1 MVEIELEEFENYYK
15 ERLDDEFAK
24 EKKAINKLVDDIRE
38 GLIEIKVCMDHF
50 LEAGEGKI
58 EDRALR
64 SLHFFSDRIRK
75 EIDEIEVPEED
86 ITAEKIT
93 QLLNSV
99 KKLFTNINEIAR
111 KSLPKFQKEVQSE
124 IKELNYITRKLG
136 KKQATLDAFLR
147 KKYADVREAE
157 YLLEKLPKLYSLRDN
172 IENAKKDLD
181 QFEKELKEREETEKE
196 LNKELLTLEKNELF
210 IELEKKKD
218 ELFKLRMD
226 INDKLGFKK
235 ALKKL
240 KFELEKDAIPGA
252 NVDLEFLR
260 KYLKDPIKMLIKE
273 RKDLPNFSALL
284 IHLRHSLEQN
294 QINLKSDTK
303 EKTIEQIN
311 AIFEE
316 KTINDEIE
324 EVKELI
330 SYIKDLEK
338 QIEEAGL
345 ATKLEEVKN
354 QISLNTV
361 KIEHTQNDLERK
373 NKDYMRYLA
382 TLKEEREEFQ
392 QAIEDVIDEEV
403 KLTIKFT
410 F

>member
-1 MVEIELEEFENYYK
+1 MVEIDIEEFESFYK
-15 ERLDDEFAK
+15 ERLDDQFAK
-24 EKKAINKLVDDIRE
+24 QKKAVNKLVADIRD
-38 GLIEIKVCMDHF
+38 GLVEIKVSMDHF
-50 LEAGEGKI
+50 IDAGEGKI
-58 EDRALR
+58 DEKALR

-86 ITAEKIT
+86 ITAEIIF
-93 QLLNSV
+93 QLLNSI

-111 KSLPKFQKEVQSE
+111 KSLPKFQKEVQAE

-147 KKYADVREAE
+147 KKYSDVREAE
-157 YLLEKLPKLYSLRDN
+157 YLLDKLPKLFSLRDN
-172 IENAKKDLD
+172 IEHAKKDLD
-181 QFEKELKEREETEKE
+181 QFERELKERKETEE
-196 LNKELLTLEKNELF
+196 NLNKELLELEKNEFF
-210 IELEKKKD
+210 IELDKKKN
-218 ELFKLRMD
+218 ELFKLRMN

-240 KFELEKDAIPGA
+240 RFELEKNTIPGI
-252 NVDLEFLR
+252 NVDLEFLK

-284 IHLRHSLEQN
+284 IQLRHSLEEN

-311 AIFEE
+311 LIFGE

-324 EVKELI
+324 EVKKLI
-330 SYIKDLEK
+330 SQIKDVEK
-338 QIEEAGL
+338 KIEQEGL
-345 ATKLEEVKN
+345 ASKLDEVKN

-361 KIEHTQNDLERK
+361 KLEHIQADLDRK
-373 NKDYMRYLA
+373 NKDYMRYLSS
-382 TLKEEREEFQ
+382 LKEEREEFQ
-392 QAIEDVIDEEV
+392 KAVEDTIQEEL
-403 KLTIKFT
+403 KLNIKFT

>member
-181 QFEKELKEREETEKE
+181 QFEKELKQREETEKQ

-392 QAIEDVIDEEV
+392 QAIEDVIDEEL